1 MIFLIPKQ
9 LRDVRLYNKSSNS
22 NRLQSEKG
30 TRVERERGSNA
41 VLAVHNDQIQLPI
54 NIQNRRNKQT
64 YDTYAFTI
72 DNFPH
77 VKGDLG

>member
-1 MIFLIPKQ
+1 MFGSTTKALTPTDYK
-9 LRDVRLYNKSSNS
+9 VK
-22 NRLQSEKG
+22 KG

-77 VKGDLG
+77 VLET